1 MAKRKNGGTDI
12 ADTDDFEMSNDGMD
26 DILGSDE
33 EEISNIYSRSTSV
46 GIIEPDK
53 MFEKD
58 MGSSMGED
66 EDLDDGSLSLP
77 KGVVVDDPVRM

>member
-33 EEISNIYSRSTSV
+33 EEIIDYSNYTPTEPKEENEDFDDDDESVEREYVDINTSAQAEESEEAQV
-46 GIIEPDK
+46 TE
-53 MFEKD
+53 E
-58 MGSSMGED
+58 
-66 EDLDDGSLSLP
+66 
-77 KGVVVDDPVRM
+77 